1 MEMREQGKGSLR
13 MNFRIQKSIFVVC
26 MGMWV
31 LAVPMFRTEARDQM
45 KIHAQEQV
53 KITNKTGKVLVLK
66 KGKSYQVKTN
76 KKKNITW
83 KTSNKKIVSVSAN
96 GKLKAK
102 KTGTAVLTVSA
113 PGCRNVKWKIKVG
126 EPVKRLHSYRKTY
139 VTYVGRNLTL
149 KPSIQPKTA
158 SWRQL
163 SYEVKNKK
171 IASISKKGVLKGKKT
186 GTTTVTIRTTDES
199 RKTERITVKIL
210 KSKKAVRLADD
221 FFQNVNGETFCEVQL
236 DENNPNW
243 SVFQDIQTKVD
254 QRSEEIV
261 KEAEQNAAINE
272 DGSPADNIAAL
283 SLTGKDEAG
292 RNARKAS
299 ELQDYFSRIDGA
311 GNIAEFLQVEGQLRR
326 EGIEGVIPLAVNV
339 SLDDYKTYCL
349 YVNTQNVV
357 LDYSTYENPKCA
369 GVQNSY
375 KAFLKQSLLLA
386 GEEDGVAAQKAEQV
400 YALQKSMAPNTAKA
414 LKGLKNSMSEQEQ
427 EAYLRERMYLHYTK
441 GELNQAFATCDL
453 NNYLDAAGYGQLDDF
468 VVVLPE
474 NITQIA
480 GQLVEEQLGTWKAW
494 AKCAIIYQF
503 ATSLDQE
510 TYDAYK
516 NLCYSQGEA
525 MFATM
530 TDYSDD
536 YVAREM
542 QWDISKL
549 YTDRYV
555 SLEQK
560 QAVANMVEQIVGK
573 YYEQMAQCGWMT
585 DATKQGAL
593 QKITTLTKN
602 IAFPEDYTP
611 YLVHSN
617 FTTPEQGGTLVGNL
631 KLLYAEKE
639 EARRRIVGTVLS
651 GSDWI
656 AAPLTV
662 NAWYYS
668 YNNSIT
674 ISAALLND
682 QIYSGERSCIAN
694 LGSLGTI
701 IGHEIT
707 HAFDQT
713 GSAFDYKGDKLDWWT
728 TEDKKKFLEIQ
739 NQVEE
744 YYNSYEVIEGKG
756 VFSNGKQT
764 LSENIADLAGI
775 HCALGLVE
783 DSVEAYQEF
792 FRSYAQLWAEKM
804 TEDAQKYYAV
814 YDVHSSGKIRVNAVL
829 PMQDAFYMAF
839 GIKKGDAMYVN
850 KADRIQIW
858 K

>member
-1 MEMREQGKGSLR
+1 
-13 MNFRIQKSIFVVC
+13 
-26 MGMWV
+26 
-31 LAVPMFRTEARDQM
+31 
-45 KIHAQEQV
+45 
-53 KITNKTGKVLVLK
+53 
-66 KGKSYQVKTN
+66 
-76 KKKNITW
+76 
-83 KTSNKKIVSVSAN
+83 
-96 GKLKAK
+96 
-102 KTGTAVLTVSA
+102 
-113 PGCRNVKWKIKVG
+113 
-126 EPVKRLHSYRKTY
+126 
-139 VTYVGRNLTL
+139 
-149 KPSIQPKTA
+149 
-158 SWRQL
+158 
-163 SYEVKNKK
+163 
-171 IASISKKGVLKGKKT
+171 
-186 GTTTVTIRTTDES
+186 
-199 RKTERITVKIL
+199 
-210 KSKKAVRLADD
+210 
-221 FFQNVNGETFCEVQL
+221 
-236 DENNPNW
+236 
-243 SVFQDIQTKVD
+243 
-254 QRSEEIV
+254 
-261 KEAEQNAAINE
+261 
-272 DGSPADNIAAL
+272 
-283 SLTGKDEAG
+283 
-292 RNARKAS
+292 
-299 ELQDYFSRIDGA
+299 
-311 GNIAEFLQVEGQLRR
+311 
-326 EGIEGVIPLAVNV
+326 
-339 SLDDYKTYCL
+339 
-349 YVNTQNVV
+349 
-357 LDYSTYENPKCA
+357 
-369 GVQNSY
+369 
-375 KAFLKQSLLLA
+375 
-386 GEEDGVAAQKAEQV
+386 
-400 YALQKSMAPNTAKA
+400 
-414 LKGLKNSMSEQEQ
+414 
-427 EAYLRERMYLHYTK
+427 
-441 GELNQAFATCDL
+441 
-453 NNYLDAAGYGQLDDF
+453 
-468 VVVLPE
+468 
-474 NITQIA
+474 
-480 GQLVEEQLGTWKAW
+480 
-494 AKCAIIYQF
+494 
-503 ATSLDQE
+503 
-510 TYDAYK
+510 
-516 NLCYSQGEA
+516 
-525 MFATM
+525 
-530 TDYSDD
+530 
-536 YVAREM
+536 M

>member
-1 MEMREQGKGSLR
+1 

-26 MGMWV
+26 LGMWV
-31 LAVPMFRTEARDQM
+31 LTAPMFRMEARDQM

-83 KTSNKKIVSVSAN
+83 KTSNKKIVSVSAK

-102 KTGTAVLTVSA
+102 KKGTVTLTVSA
-113 PGCRNVKWKIKVG
+113 PGCKKAKWRIQVG
-126 EPVKRLHSYRKTY
+126 EPIKRLHSYRKTY

-149 KPSIQPKTA
+149 KPSIQPKAA

-163 SYEVKNKK
+163 SYQVKNKK
-171 IASISKKGVLKGKKT
+171 IASISKKGVLKGKRT
-186 GTTTVTIRTTDES
+186 GKTTVTIRTTDES
-199 RKTERITVKIL
+199 RKVEHITVKIL
-210 KSKKAVRLADD
+210 KSEKAVRLADD
-221 FFQNVNGETFCEVQL
+221 FFQNVNGETFSGIQIN
-236 DENNPNW
+236 ENNPTW
-243 SVFQDIQTKVD
+243 SVIQDIQSKVD
-254 QRSEEIV
+254 IQSKEIV
-261 KEAEQNAAINE
+261 EEAEKNAALNE

-299 ELQDYFSRIDGA
+299 ELQEYFSRIDGV
-311 GNIAEFLQVEGQLRR
+311 GTIADFLQVEGQLRS

-339 SLDDYKTYCL
+339 SVDDYKTYCL
-349 YVNTQNVV
+349 YVNPQKVV
-357 LDYSTYENPKCA
+357 LDYSIYENPQCES
-369 GVQNSY
+369 VHNSY
-375 KAFLKQSLLLA
+375 KAFLKQALLLT
-386 GEEDGVAAQKAEQV
+386 GEEEAVAVAKAEQV
-400 YALQKSMAPNTAKA
+400 YALQRSMAPDTSNT
-414 LKGLKNSMSEQEQ
+414 LKGLKNSMSAKEQ
-427 EAYLRERMYLHYTK
+427 EAYLKERMYLHYTK
-441 GELNQAFATCDL
+441 EELNQAFSTCDL
-453 NNYLDAAGYGQLDDF
+453 NNYLDAAGYGQLNDF

-474 NITQIA
+474 NIGQIS
-480 GQLVEEQLGTWKAW
+480 GQLVEEQLETWKAW

-516 NLCYSQGEA
+516 NLCQSQGNA

-530 TDYSDD
+530 TEYSND
-536 YVAREM
+536 YVPREM
-542 QWDISKL
+542 QWEISKI
-549 YTDRYV
+549 YTDRYF
-555 SLEQK
+555 SAEQK

-573 YYEQMAQCGWMT
+573 YYEQMAQCSWMT

-593 QKITTLTKN
+593 QKIATLTKN
-602 IAFPEDYTP
+602 VAFPDDYTP
-611 YLVHSN
+611 YLIHSN

-639 EARRRIVGTVLS
+639 EARRKIVGTVLA
-651 GSDWI
+651 GGDWI
-656 AAPLTV
+656 SPPLTV

-682 QIYSGERSCIAN
+682 QVYSGERSAIAN
-694 LGSLGTI
+694 LGSLGSI
-701 IGHEIT
+701 IGHEVT
-707 HAFDQT
+707 HAFDEI
-713 GSAFDYKGDKLDWWT
+713 GSEYDYKGDKLDWWT
-728 TEDKKKFLEIQ
+728 NEDKKKFLKIQ
-739 NQVEE
+739 NRVEA
-744 YYNSYEVIEGKG
+744 YYDSYEIIEGKG

-783 DSVEAYQEF
+783 DNVEAYQEF

-804 TEDAQKYYAV
+804 TVNAQKYYAAL
-814 YDVHSSGKIRVNAVL
+814 DVHSSGKIRVNAVL
-829 PMQDAFYMAF
+829 PMQDAFYKAF
-839 GIKKGDAMYVN
+839 GIKKGDAMYIK
-850 KADRIQIW
+850 KADRIKIW
-858 K
+858 